1 LINEKMKIK
10 DIETVKKALNIALD
24 ILKNNWDF
32 NSIDEIKNIF
42 IEKIKEAEMKNGQV
56 LWPVRVALS
65 WEQFSIW
72 ALELIYILWTEKSR
86 QRIEN
91 ILKNL

>member
-72 ALELIYILWTEKSR
+72 ALELIYILGNKKSIE
-86 QRIEN
+86 RIEK
-91 ILKNL
+91 ILNLL